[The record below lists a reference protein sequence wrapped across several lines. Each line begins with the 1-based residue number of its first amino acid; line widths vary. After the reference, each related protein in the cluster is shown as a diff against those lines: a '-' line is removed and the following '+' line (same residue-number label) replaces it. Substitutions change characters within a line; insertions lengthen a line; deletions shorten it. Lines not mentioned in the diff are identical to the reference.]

1 MNQHNTASASGCDIK
16 KLQTLRILLFTFLVT
31 FIAQPSSAQPK
42 SIGPDEI
49 SRIQQQT
56 EFSGDW
62 TNTDV
67 FDLDQYITL
76 KVTIERLDIPDRA
89 GNVYLWFTLK
99 NQQKITDQENL
110 PANQPFQATLQS
122 VDIVEF
128 LGIDER
134 DFPRGVEAV
143 IRGWPATEKNI
154 TGSVLLVDDVNIT
167 GSGKTFALHGNNAK
181 MDSKRTTTSSSD

>member
-1 MNQHNTASASGCDIK
+1 MKQGYSAPRSMCILNTY
-16 KLQTLRILLFTFLVT
+16 RPILGVLLVILT
-31 FIAQPSSAQPK
+31 AVTAQQSIAQPKA
-42 SIGPDEI
+42 IGPDDI
-49 SRIQQQT
+49 SRLKQQT

-62 TNTDV
+62 SETDV
-67 FDLDQYITL
+67 FDLDRYITL
-76 KVTIERLDIPDRA
+76 KVTIERLDVPDRA

-99 NQQKITDQENL
+99 NQQKLTDREDL

-122 VDIVEF
+122 VDVVEF
-128 LGIDER
+128 LDIDER

-167 GSGKTFALHGNNAK
+167 GRGKAISLHGNNPG
-181 MDSKRTTTSSSD
+181 MDSKRTTKASPD